1 MIVKERDFPVNLLFL
16 QAIERRLDE
25 NHPSMPRVKEL
36 IAKQIK
42 GYKGE
47 SAIDYPLSILPGQ
60 DYRILHSVS
69 LQFQNQN
76 FHIDTLLLTN
86 NFISL
91 LEVKNMGGTIH
102 FDRKFNQLTQ
112 TYMGNV
118 KYYQCPIIQVS
129 NQERLL
135 KQWME
140 QFDFPSIPIT
150 SFVVISNPSCMIQVD
165 PGDKSTNQKVIHGHF
180 LPTKIEQQQ
189 VISNKKILSTNLIQN
204 LVSIIINHHK
214 VKPTLTLK
222 QLNIIQTELLLGVQ
236 CSNCSAIPMQSTHSY
251 WHCPKCKNKS
261 KDAHIPAL
269 RDYCLLFSET
279 ISNKEAREFLRVP
292 STSVMKRILTS
303 MELQTDGNNRSI
315 KYNLY
320 LLINLT
326 SPSNRDIII
335 SNSR

>member
-16 QAIERRLDE
+16 QAIERRLEE

-36 IAKQIK
+36 MAKQIK

-47 SAIDYPLSILPGQ
+47 TAIDYPLSILPDQ
-60 DYRILHSVS
+60 DYQILHSVS

-76 FHIDTLLLTN
+76 FHIDTLLLTK
-86 NFISL
+86 NFIAL

-135 KQWME
+135 KQWLE
-140 QFDFPSIPIT
+140 QFNFPTIPLT

-165 PGDKSTNQKVIHGHF
+165 PGDKTTNQKVIHGHF

-189 VISNKKILSTNLIQN
+189 AISNKQILSAKEIQN
-204 LVSIIINHHK
+204 LACTITKHLK

-222 QLNIIQTELLLGVQ
+222 QLNINPSELLSGVQ
-236 CSNCSAIPMQSTHSY
+236 CSNCLAIPMQRTHSF
-251 WHCPKCKNKS
+251 WCCPKCNHKS

-269 RDYCLLFSET
+269 KDYCLLFNEN
-279 ISNKEAREFLRVP
+279 ISNKEAREFLRIP
-292 STSVMKRILTS
+292 STNVMKRILTS
-303 MELQTDGNNRSI
+303 MGLQTIGNTRSI
-315 KYNLY
+315 NYILY
-320 LLINLT
+320 PLINLT
-326 SPSNRDIII
+326 SPSNHDIII

>member
-1 MIVKERDFPVNLLFL
+1 MIVKERDFPANLLYL
-16 QAIERRLDE
+16 QAIERRLE
-25 NHPSMPRVKEL
+25 NDHPSMPRVKEL
-36 IAKQIK
+36 IAKQKK

-47 SAIDYPLSILPGQ
+47 SAIDYPLSILPDQ

-76 FHIDTLLLTN
+76 FHIDTLLLSN
-86 NFISL
+86 KFISL

-140 QFDFPSIPIT
+140 QFGFPQIPIT
-150 SFVVISNPSCMIQVD
+150 VISNPSCMIQVD
-165 PGDKSTNQKVIHGHF
+165 PGDKSTNHKVIHGHF

-189 VISNKKILSTNLIQN
+189 VISNRQILSTIEIQN
-204 LVSIIINHHK
+204 LAHTIMEHHK
-214 VKPTLTLK
+214 ARPTLTFK
-222 QLNIIQTELLLGVQ
+222 QLNINATELLLGVQ
-236 CSNCSAIPMQSTHSY
+236 CSTCLAVPMQRTHSY
-251 WHCPKCKNKS
+251 WICPKCNNKS
-261 KDAHIPAL
+261 RDAHIPAL
-269 RDYCLLFSET
+269 RDYCLLFNET
-279 ISNKEAREFLRVP
+279 ISNKEAREYLHVS

-303 MELQTDGNNRSI
+303 MGFQTVGNTRSI
-315 KYNLY
+315 KYSLY
-320 LLINLT
+320 SLINLT